1 MCLDAHFP
9 NAAEPPALF
18 SSDTKIPSMTRNTKI
33 PTFPESDSL
42 LTMPPSSLN
51 SIVFNI
57 NSRLPL
63 AYKSAP
69 ARIPARSDVYT
80 SFVKSA
86 SPIAIT
92 GGSNDSAVAYTTLVY
107 SPSADGLP
115 VSIVIASN
123 TANTAI
129 SPSIT
134 ACFLLT
140 FIFIILLPLC
150 IIYIV
155 GKNTSETYL
164 ATYYKPHK

>member
-115 VSIVIASN
+115 VSIVIAS
-123 TANTAI
+123 
-129 SPSIT
+129 IT

-140 FIFIILLPLC
+140 FIIIILLPLC

>member
-18 SSDTKIPSMTRNTKI
+18 NSDTKIPSMTRNTKI

-86 SPIAIT
+86 SPI
-92 GGSNDSAVAYTTLVY
+92 VAYTTLVY

-115 VSIVIASN
+115 ISIVIASN

-140 FIFIILLPLC
+140 FVFIILLPLC